1 MKLKNPEYIK
11 MNNLFDSK
19 LCQFLVFI
27 FILNVVSVNL
37 LYGSNLL
44 QNPKLNPNNNYK
56 LISLIH
62 QKDTQFLLKVDFSQ
76 NSTPVQSGFQG
87 YLAEHEVANTFVT
100 QSFQVEENT
109 VSIKI
114 NWPAGT
120 VNTAMQMID
129 RGVNTNQEMNDLL
142 RDWIGTDG
150 RVAKVPMIL
159 TLSGLPSGSYEWTSF
174 HHDNN
179 DQTGMF
185 NVKIEDANG
194 TTIKNGIDISNGNLS
209 VNLVTVLKSTIKSDG
224 SDVKLTFEMNS
235 YPDNSTSFFVMN
247 GFTLGLPDS
256 TVSNNPVHPV
266 QSQLTSP
273 LNRLKN
279 VPLNPLL
286 KWSKSN
292 SADSYLVYIDTENP
306 PKRVVN
312 VLETS
317 FATSTLLPNTTYY
330 WQVDALNN
338 IGTTSSEIRSF
349 TTKDSASAGFS
360 GKTIVEF
367 NHSHQFYNEGFNL
380 KLSSN
385 NPEAN
390 IIYTLNSSKPSSENG
405 TVYYDEVFIDS
416 TLVVKAIAVSET
428 DTSDVVTNTFLFP
441 ESISKQGKSPAGFPQ
456 FWGGS
461 STIAADYEMDP
472 EIVKHPSYAGEI
484 SKALQSIPT
493 VSLSMN
499 IDDWFNPNTGV
510 YAGYPNSDISR
521 EKPVTAEFLFPDN
534 EENFVVECGVQN
546 QGGTSIVNW
555 KVPKQSM
562 RLLFKEIYGPAK
574 LNYKLFPDAEIESIN
589 TLVLD
594 GFLYSWVHPFDE
606 KQRNTTLFFRDQL
619 ASDLQ
624 NKMGWPSFHGIYV
637 NLFINGLYWG
647 MYDLHERPDE
657 AFLAEYLDASRED
670 FDIIKHNPNNV
681 VQGSNSAYLEMLDF
695 ARKGLSTPEALK
707 NIQKYL
713 DLPAFIDYMILNFY
727 LGNFDW
733 AHQNYYAARNKVLK
747 TGFRFYTWD
756 AEHVMR
762 YSDVNFN
769 NTQKNDKGG
778 PTEIHTLLKQNEE
791 YRMMFADAVY
801 RHFFNEGVLTP
812 ESFGESF
819 LFRKNEI
826 ENAVILESARW
837 GDYMEN
843 LSGITYTK
851 NDHWIPEVNKVLE
864 DYIPKRREIVLN
876 QLRYNSPKLFPDY
889 MPPVFM
895 VENQPS
901 NSQKKVELINPNTA
915 EGDIY
920 YTLDG
925 SDPRAQGGA
934 VKGLKY
940 TKAITLK
947 NSAVIKTRF
956 LSKNSGSWSAM
967 AEKPVLFDGFYGTEV
982 VINEIMYH
990 PQNNYPEYVELVNTG
1005 ETTIVLD
1012 GFVFSGGIG
1021 YTFQPGS
1028 NIFPG
1033 TGLVLTNDT
1042 ALFRN
1047 SYGFSAYGQFNK
1059 QLSNDA
1065 EILILK
1071 NRYNQIVDSVFYS
1084 DTIPWPLAADGD
1096 GYSLELIN
1104 PLSDNSVYSNWKE
1117 SDKLNGTPFEPQ
1129 TGQELRV
1136 TLYPNP
1142 FDQAVYIE
1150 IGNQELAYE
1159 PFIVEVFNLF
1169 GSKVKSLEISSYN
1182 SKIKIPAGDLS
1193 QGVYI
1198 IQIQSKQNPDF
1209 EVQSLKAI
1217 KL

>member
-1 MKLKNPEYIK
+1 

-27 FILNVVSVNL
+27 FILSVFSVNL
-37 LYGSNLL
+37 LYGNNFL
-44 QNPKLNPNNNYK
+44 QKPKLNPNHNYK
-56 LISLIH
+56 VISFIH
-62 QKDTQFLLKVDFSQ
+62 PKDTQFLLKIDFSQ
-76 NSTPVQSGFQG
+76 KNTPIQSGFQG
-87 YLAEHEVANTFVT
+87 YLAEHEVANTFLP
-100 QSFQVEENT
+100 QSFQVDGNT
-109 VSIKI
+109 VTVKLE
-114 NWPAGT
+114 WPAGT
-120 VNTAMQMID
+120 ANTAMQMID
-129 RGVNTNQEMNDLL
+129 RGANTNQEMNELL
-142 RDWIGTDG
+142 RDWIGNDG

-159 TLSGLPSGSYEWTSF
+159 TISGLPSGSYEWTSF

-179 DQTGMF
+179 DQTGIF
-185 NVKIEDANG
+185 NVKLEDAQG
-194 TTIKNGIDISNGNLS
+194 TTIKNGIDISNGNLPL
-209 VNLVTVLKSTIKSDG
+209 NLVSVLKSTIKSDG
-224 SDVKLTFEMNS
+224 NDVKFTFEMNS

-256 TVSNNPVHPV
+256 NVSNNPVLPV
-266 QSQLTSP
+266 QPQLTSP

-279 VPLNPLL
+279 VPLNPVL

-292 SADSYLVYIDTENP
+292 SADSYHIYVDTENP
-306 PKRVVN
+306 PKQVVN
-312 VLETS
+312 ISETS
-317 FATSTLLPNTTYY
+317 FSASTLMPDTTYY
-330 WQVDALNN
+330 WYVEAINKS
-338 IGTTSSEIRSF
+338 GKTSSEIQSF
-349 TTKDSASAGFS
+349 TTQNSVSTGFS
-360 GKTIVEF
+360 GNTNIEF
-367 NHSHQFYNEGFNL
+367 SHARKFYTEGFKL
-380 KLSSN
+380 KLTSN

-390 IIYTLNSSKPSSENG
+390 IIYTLDSSAPSLENG
-405 TVYYDEVFIDS
+405 KVYIDGIFVDS
-416 TLVVKAIAVSET
+416 TLVVKAVAISET
-428 DTSDVVTNTFLFP
+428 DSSEVITNTFLFP
-441 ESISKQGKSPAGFPQ
+441 ETIAKQGKSPAGFPLL
-456 FWGGS
+456 WGGS

-472 EIVKHPSYAGEI
+472 GIVNHPEYAAEI
-484 SKALQSIPT
+484 SNALQSIPT

-499 IDDWFNPNTGV
+499 VDDWFNPATGIYV
-510 YAGYPNSDISR
+510 GYPNSDISR
-521 EKPVTAEFLFPDN
+521 EKAVTAEFLFPDKQ
-534 EENFVVECGVQN
+534 ENFAVECGVQN

-562 RLLFKEIYGPAK
+562 RLLFKEMYGPAK
-574 LNYKLFPDAEIESIN
+574 LEYKLFPDSEIESIN

-594 GFLYSWVHPFDE
+594 GFLYSWVHPFDD
-606 KQRNTTLFFRDQL
+606 KQRNTTLYFRDQL
-619 ASDLQ
+619 ASDMQ

-681 VQGSNSAYLEMLDF
+681 VQGSNSAYLEMLEL
-695 ARKGLSTPEALK
+695 ARKGLSSPEALK

-769 NTQKNDKGG
+769 NIQKNDKGG

-791 YRMMFADAVY
+791 YRVMFADAVY

-837 GDYMEN
+837 GDYLEN
-843 LSGITYTK
+843 LSGVTYTK

-864 DYIPKRREIVLN
+864 DYIPKRRDIVLN
-876 QLRYNSPKLFPDY
+876 QLRYSSPKLFPDDL
-889 MPPVFM
+889 PPVFM
-895 VENQPS
+895 VENQSS
-901 NSQKKVELINPNTA
+901 NSQKNVELINPNTT

-925 SDPRAQGGA
+925 SDPRAQGGTA
-934 VKGLKY
+934 KGLKY
-940 TKAITLK
+940 TKAILLK
-947 NSAVIKTRF
+947 KSAVIKTRF
-956 LSKNSGSWSAM
+956 ISKNSGIWSAL
-967 AEKPVLFDGFYGTEV
+967 AEKPVLLDGIYGEEV

-990 PQNNYPEYVELVNTG
+990 PQSDFPEFVELVNTG
-1005 ETTIVLD
+1005 ENPIVLD
-1012 GFVFSGGIG
+1012 GFIFSSGIA

-1042 ALFRN
+1042 VLFRKK
-1047 SYGFSAYGQFNK
+1047 YGFGAFGQFSK
-1059 QLSNDA
+1059 QLGNDG
-1065 EILILK
+1065 ETLILK
-1071 NRYNQIVDSVFYS
+1071 NRYNQTVDSVFYS

-1104 PLSDNSVYSNWKE
+1104 PLTDNSVYNNWKE
-1117 SDKLNGTPFEPQ
+1117 SDMMNGTPFEPQ
-1129 TGQELRV
+1129 TGQELHA

-1142 FDQAVYIE
+1142 FNQVVYVE
-1150 IGNQELAYE
+1150 IGNQELNNE
-1159 PFIVEVFNLF
+1159 PLIVEVFNLF

-1182 SKIKIPAGDLS
+1182 SRIQIPADDLS

-1198 IQIQSKQNPDF
+1198 IQIHSKQNPDF
-1209 EVQSLKAI
+1209 EIQSLKAI